1 MRVIQE
7 ALANV
12 RKHAQA
18 HHVWIS
24 FTQPEKRVLRMIIR
38 DDGQGF
44 DRQAV
49 VATGGKLSFGLASMR
64 ERAESLDGA
73 LAVESQPGEGTRI
86 ELTIPLTSKALNGL
100 LAPAAR

>member
-1 MRVIQE
+1 M
-7 ALANV
+7 ANV

-24 FTQPEKRVLRMIIR
+24 LAQPEKRLLQMTIR

-44 DRQAV
+44 DQRAV
-49 VATGGKLSFGLASMR
+49 VATGGKQSFGLASMR
-64 ERAESLDGA
+64 ERAESLDGE
-73 LAVESQPGEGTRI
+73 LAVESQPGAGTRI
-86 ELTIPLTSKALNGL
+86 ELTIPLNSRALNGL